1 MHFELVTQ
9 EYNPDDNEYY
19 DYDPKYW
26 DEEQQMWMDSE
37 TGLPW
42 CDHEWDRVNLPN
54 VINGL
59 ACNLCGEKTY

>member
-1 MHFELVTQ
+1 MHFELITQ
-9 EYNPDDNEYY
+9 EYNSDDNEYY

-42 CDHEWDRVNLPN
+42 CDHAWVSIHSPYTLSAHMCDK
-54 VINGL
+54 
-59 ACNLCGEKTY
+59 CGERDY